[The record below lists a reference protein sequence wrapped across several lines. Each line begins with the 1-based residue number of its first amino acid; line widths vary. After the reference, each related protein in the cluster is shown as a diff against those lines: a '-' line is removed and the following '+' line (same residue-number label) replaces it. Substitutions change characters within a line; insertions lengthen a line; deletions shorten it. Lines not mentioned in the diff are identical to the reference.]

1 VLVYE
6 SNLRGETIWA
16 ARTDYVLRVAGD
28 GLRMARKAVKLV
40 NNDKPLYTL
49 SFLI

>member
-1 VLVYE
+1 
-6 SNLRGETIWA
+6 
-16 ARTDYVLRVAGD
+16 VLRETGD
-28 GLRMARKAVKLV
+28 GLRMARKTVILV